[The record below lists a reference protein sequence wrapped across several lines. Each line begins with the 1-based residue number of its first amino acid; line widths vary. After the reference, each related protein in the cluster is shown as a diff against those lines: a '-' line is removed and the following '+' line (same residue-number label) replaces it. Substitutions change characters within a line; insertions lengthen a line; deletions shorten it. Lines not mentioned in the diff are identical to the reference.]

1 MNQQLRNQIK
11 ISEPLKRPDNDN
23 IVAQFLGS
31 LGGIGQGLV
40 SGIGQAGAG
49 VGQAIGQVGAGVG
62 EAIGQAGTG
71 IASGIEQG
79 VGLIGQGVSEMNKT
93 PEGRLALRELVGAAL
108 RNVGQEDLGVGVQ
121 QYAQRVYTP
130 EAQRALYETQQKIEA
145 EKAERKRLQEL
156 NDPKNIALRKKYE
169 AEAEEAQA
177 QAKQLQMSPYENYRP
192 ADITTQQNIIND
204 PAAIAKG
211 IIIKDKSNPSNV
223 FVTTKG
229 DNYNKYVDQR
239 RKETS
244 EYKKQKKQTQL
255 LSKKIDNILYDE
267 DVYKVLGIRK
277 IGPFNI
283 KRTSLAK
290 VFGLTEGQMNDL
302 ANIKSISSDKF
313 ARLFADLRDPK
324 TGATGFGSL
333 SEAELEVVSNML
345 VNLEDSQSEKQFK
358 TNLQILK
365 DYMEDTAITKGQELT
380 ESYGGIEVYTPNT
393 SILNIDGYDV
403 RKK

>member
-1 MNQQLRNQIK
+1 MEQQIRNK
-11 ISEPLKRPDNDN
+11 VNLSKVEPRPSNNN
-23 IVAQFLGS
+23 ILAQFLG
-31 LGGIGQGLV
+31 GIG
-40 SGIGQAGAG
+40 SIGQ
-49 VGQAIGQVGAGVG
+49 GVG

-71 IASGIEQG
+71 IAGGIGQG
-79 VGLIGQGVSEMNKT
+79 VNLIGQGIGEMNKS

-108 RNVGQEDLGVGVQ
+108 RGVGQEDLGVGIQ
-121 QYAQRVYTP
+121 QFAQRVYQP
-130 EAQRALYETQQKIEA
+130 EAQRALFETQQRAETKKAERKAVAEA
-145 EKAERKRLQEL
+145 EKDRLASIAALEKEERKRLQEL

-211 IIIKDKSNPSNV
+211 IIIEDKSNPSNV
-223 FVTTKG
+223 FVSTQG

-244 EYKKQKKQTQL
+244 EYKKQKEQTKL
-255 LSKKIDNILYDE
+255 FSKKIDNMIDDK
-267 DVYKVLGIRK
+267 DVYKILGVRRF
-277 IGPFNI
+277 GPFNI
-283 KRTSLAK
+283 KRESLAK
-290 VFGLTEGQMNDL
+290 IFGFSGEQMNDL

-345 VNLEDSQSEKQFK
+345 VNLEKSQSETQFK
-358 TNLQILK
+358 TNLQTLK
-365 DYMEDTAITKGQELT
+365 DYMEERAITKGQELS
-380 ESYGGIEVYTPNT
+380 ESYDGIEVYTPNT
-393 SILNIDGYDV
+393 SNLKINDPLGIL
-403 RKK
+403 